1 MAHVYVVQEGFSV
14 HTEAFTTYA
23 EAKVFVLAKYAAAL
37 KEEEEEVGEG
47 WVNDVDVPENPG
59 GTTYC
64 FIESMKLSINI
75 IRLPVRT
82 QK

>member
-1 MAHVYVVQEGFSV
+1 MAHVYIVQENREV
-14 HTEAFTTYA
+14 YKEAFTTYA
-23 EAKVFVLAKYAAAL
+23 EAKEFVLAKHAATL
-37 KEEEEEVGEG
+37 EEEQQEVGEG

-59 GTTYC
+59 GITYC
-64 FIESMKLSINI
+64 FIESWKLSINI

>member
-1 MAHVYVVQEGFSV
+1 MAHVYIVQENVKV

-23 EAKVFVLAKYAAAL
+23 EAKGFVLAKYAAAL

-47 WVNDVDVPENPG
+47 WVNDVDVTENLSA
-59 GTTYC
+59 TTYC
-64 FIESMKLSINI
+64 WIESLKLYINI
-75 IRLPVRT
+75 IRVSVRT